1 MKRLALIVALLGLA
15 QDVEC
20 RRHRQDDDK
29 NKEQSKKPEQ
39 KKEHIR
45 RKCSKKQLPDKSA
58 GKPCKQHDKMK
69 CKDKQCKVKK
79 DKKHDMKKKGAEA
92 ARAMN
97 RSKPTEKGKAAGRK
111 ASVKVEKP
119 RMARTKAQSM
129 QIRQCRQKDKDPK
142 KS

>member
-29 NKEQSKKPEQ
+29 NKE
-39 KKEHIR
+39 HIP
-45 RKCSKKQLPDKSA
+45 RKCSK
-58 GKPCKQHDKMK
+58 KQHDKMK

-79 DKKHDMKKKGAEA
+79 DKKNGMNKKDAEA

-119 RMARTKAQSM
+119 RMARTKAQSI